1 MPSCSQPSRT
11 LRASGPKGGPS
22 LTAAARAG
30 ISSVQVGTE
39 GWGRS
44 NKRMGPK
51 KAETQNQAKY
61 PTRFPEEA
69 EKQELTALRDLFFF
83 ASRHVGSPP
92 PRTME
97 ACWPRRHCL
106 PRREREQ
113 GRATGWRGSCSRPFV
128 RRAR

>member
-39 GWGRS
+39 GWCRS

-51 KAETQNQAKY
+51 KAEPQNQAKS
-61 PTRFPEEA
+61 PTRFHEEA
-69 EKQELTALRDLFFF
+69 FFILALQNVTD
-83 ASRHVGSPP
+83 HVIGSTV
-92 PRTME
+92 RTGE
-97 ACWPRRHCL
+97 IQNDAFY
-106 PRREREQ
+106 
-113 GRATGWRGSCSRPFV
+113 GSVLLSQVHAPGTFQHETRNII
-128 RRAR
+128 